1 MEGRAAENRIPESLN
16 DAECIATA
24 EKWFDYLD
32 SKQLHDK
39 SPRGNE
45 IALEAW
51 WGQMARF
58 GRDKFL
64 LAVEQSMASGRWNV
78 ELKDSFSSRTSKKSE
93 SSDWIAA
100 VKAARAQPTDWEK
113 RKAMLTD
120 DQYEALKRTGSKAVA
135 FGNDFEL
142 KTLKDIFES
151 HLKDIRSGITTSN

>member
-1 MEGRAAENRIPESLN
+1 MNTAQCLAA
-16 DAECIATA
+16 A

-51 WGQMARF
+51 WGQMARL
-58 GRDKFL
+58 GPETFL

-78 ELKDSFSSRTSKKSE
+78 ELRESHATRSRKSD

-100 VKAARAQPTDWEK
+100 VKAAKAQPTDWEK
-113 RKAMLTD
+113 RKAMLTE